1 MVKTKELNAEQYG
14 AILYG
19 HKRGDSYQKIAD
31 IVQCGKTTVYD
42 AIKRFKETSSAILKK
57 HCDLKPLFNSNA

>member
-19 HKRGDSYQKIAD
+19 HKR
-31 IVQCGKTTVYD
+31 
-42 AIKRFKETSSAILKK
+42 ETGSAIPKK
-57 HCDLKPLFNSNA
+57 RCGPKPLFNSNTQSSLKKIVIQNLKH